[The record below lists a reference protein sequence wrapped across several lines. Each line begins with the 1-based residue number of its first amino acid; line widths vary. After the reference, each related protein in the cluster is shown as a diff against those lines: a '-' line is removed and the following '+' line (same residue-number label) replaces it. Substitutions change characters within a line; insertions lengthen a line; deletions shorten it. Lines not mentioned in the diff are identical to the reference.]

1 MEIRITKKIF
11 ANIGKIINKSILGLV
26 LVDSM
31 WEVKKEYY
39 AR

>member
-1 MEIRITKKIF
+1 MKILITKKIL
-11 ANIGKIINKSILGLV
+11 ATIGKIINKYILGLV